1 MSFRVT
7 TSEVEAIAALARIEL
22 DGPEVELFARQLG
35 DILGYAR
42 ELQAVN
48 TSDVAPTAHVAG
60 SQDTERPDEI
70 RPSLDRTS
78 ALQNAPDAWSEGG
91 LFKVPRVLG

>member
-7 TSEVEAIAALARIEL
+7 PAEVEAIAALARIEL

-35 DILGYAR
+35 DILGYAT
-42 ELQAVN
+42 EVQAVN
-48 TSDVAPTAHVAG
+48 TADVAPTAHLVTH
-60 SQDTERPDEI
+60 QDTERSDQI

-78 ALQNAPDAWSEGG
+78 ALQNAPDAWKEGG
-91 LFKVPRVLG
+91 LFKVPRVIA